1 MRIDMHTHCRPV
13 SGCARHD
20 AEFLP
25 EFFKNKGYDAIV
37 LVNHYHRWHCSNLS
51 KDVKEQAKRFLETF
65 YTCKRKG
72 DEVGLKVIFG
82 AELKL
87 SDEVNHP
94 EFLLY
99 GLSEQDFL
107 DTYPLFNE
115 MQETVFKFCEEKNI
129 VMVQAHPFRVEQG
142 YDLADLDLM
151 HGLEIY
157 NSHNKFDPQFE
168 RITAIAEE
176 NNLIKTAGSD
186 FHEAETHIA
195 SGMIIPDEINDQFM
209 LRDYLKRKECIVFKE
224 DKIIYNK

>member
-1 MRIDMHTHCRPV
+1 MRIEMHTHCRPV

-25 EFFKNKGYDAIV
+25 EFFKGLGYDAIV
-37 LVNHYHRWHCSNLS
+37 LTNHYHRWHCSNLS

-115 MQETVFKFCEEKNI
+115 SQETVFKFCEEKDI

-151 HGLEIY
+151 HGVEIY
-157 NSHNKFDPQFE
+157 NSHNKFDSQFE

-176 NNLIKTAGSD
+176 HNKIKTSGGD
-186 FHEAETHIA
+186 FHEAETYA
-195 SGMIIPDEINDQFM
+195 MTGMIVPDDISDQFM
-209 LRDYLKRKECIVFKE
+209 LRDYLKKGESIIFDK
-224 DKIIYNK
+224 DKIIYGK